1 MAFSLLSRE
10 DEYFVFFSQ
19 MIGKIQKASDIF
31 VEMLAASPDNFTIFT
46 KRIKNAEHAYD
57 KEMYKVTIN

>member
-1 MAFSLLSRE
+1 
-10 DEYFVFFSQ
+10 

-46 KRIKNAEHAYD
+46 NASKREHAYD
-57 KEMYKVTIN
+57 KEMYKVMTLNL